1 MRQRRILSCAH
12 FQVFGLGVFCPQH
25 QRCVIMNI
33 SDIVQEETCLAGMT
47 TVRRAVELSTR
58 GLMSPVIPTVLSVI
72 GGSADVITFLACD

>member
-1 MRQRRILSCAH
+1 
-12 FQVFGLGVFCPQH
+12 
-25 QRCVIMNI
+25 MNI